1 MPPKKRSKRRGSQE
15 RERVSKRARNPEV
28 DELSC
33 VPETQQSQQAAAW
46 GGGVGGGSG
55 GSCGD
60 VGHRA
65 G

>member
-1 MPPKKRSKRRGSQE
+1 MSPKKSTKGRGSQE
-15 RERVSKRARNPEV
+15 RERISTRARSPEG

-33 VPETQQSQQAAAW
+33 VPETQRSQQSA
-46 GGGVGGGSG
+46 GCGGVGGGSG

-60 VGHRA
+60 VRYRA